1 MTPAIADTRV
11 AAGAATGVGE
21 SVTTSFMDHL
31 HASNEVRSRLTGVW
45 TVIGFRLSEA
55 TTSTHHGWTVTSRR
69 RRFSAA
75 RIWRYQTT
83 RCAYCSA
90 SPAVAF
96 ALRGKRSTRS
106 HGVGRSG

>member
-45 TVIGFRLSEA
+45 TVMMETKRGPLGDAHAVSPKE
-55 TTSTHHGWTVTSRR
+55 HK
-69 RRFSAA
+69 
-75 RIWRYQTT
+75 
-83 RCAYCSA
+83 SA
-90 SPAVAF
+90 S
-96 ALRGKRSTRS
+96 
-106 HGVGRSG
+106 